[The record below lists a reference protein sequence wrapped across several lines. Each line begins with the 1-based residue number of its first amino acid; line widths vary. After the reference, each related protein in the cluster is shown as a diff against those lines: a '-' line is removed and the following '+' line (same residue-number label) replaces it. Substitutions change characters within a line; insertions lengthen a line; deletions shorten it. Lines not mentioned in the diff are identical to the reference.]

1 MPGPEL
7 DIGLA
12 SDQPAP
18 DERGWFSDPWQAG
31 HWRWFDG
38 VSWSNHVGRAG
49 DSPPR
54 LPAAL
59 SWPVAVSLVATTL
72 AILGLVVVSPLATAA
87 GLLLGMVPM
96 ALVLPVL
103 AWLDRV
109 EPEPLRSRVH
119 ALLWGAV
126 VAGFGSGVVN
136 TIVALLAGDVWAAIG
151 SAPIVEEALK
161 GLGLFWA
168 IRRRELDS
176 VMDGIVYAGW
186 IAVGFAAA
194 ENVLYFSSAANA
206 GFLLE
211 IFVVR
216 GLLTPFAHPLFTAWI
231 GLALG
236 LAVSKKQPLLINAA
250 WGYGLAAASHA
261 AWNSTLA
268 YTQDSGSTTVLAV
281 AMLAFVGL
289 FVAAA
294 VTVVSLRRRDET
306 AFVGLVPVLAQ
317 RYGMTDQEV
326 SSFATW
332 ARVLATR
339 RNLSRQRR
347 RHFDSIHAAL
357 AQLAESHRRPEA
369 IDPILESVLRHR
381 LDAARASLRTES
393 TT

>member
-1 MPGPEL
+1 M
-7 DIGLA
+7 
-12 SDQPAP
+12 PAP
-18 DERGWFSDPWQAG
+18 EPISSGSGGESVPERRGWFADPWQAG

-38 VSWSNHVGRAG
+38 TAWSNHVGRAG
-49 DSPPR
+49 DAAPR

-59 SWPVAVSLVATTL
+59 SWPVALSLVATLL
-72 AILGLVVVSPLATAA
+72 ALLALVVVSPLATVS
-87 GLLLGMVPM
+87 GLLLGTVPM
-96 ALVLPVL
+96 AIVLPAL

-109 EPEPLRSRVH
+109 EPEPIRSRVH

-136 TIVALLAGDVWAAIG
+136 TVVALAANDVWAAVA

-168 IRRRELDS
+168 IRRRELDG

-194 ENVLYFSSAANA
+194 ENVLYFSSAASG

-211 IFVVR
+211 VFIVR

-236 LAVSKKQPLLINAA
+236 LATSKGQPLAINAA

-268 YTQDSGSTTVLAV
+268 YTQDSGSTIVLTVS
-281 AMLAFVGL
+281 MLAFVGL

-294 VTVVSLRRRDET
+294 VTVVALRRRDES
-306 AFVGLVPVLAQ
+306 AFVGLIPVLAQ
-317 RYGMTDQEV
+317 RYGMSDQEV

-332 ARVLATR
+332 TRVLTTR
-339 RNLSRQRR
+339 RNLDRQRR
-347 RHFDSIHAAL
+347 KHFDSIHASL
-357 AQLAESHRRPEA
+357 AQLAEWHRRPES
-369 IDPILESVLRHR
+369 IDPVLESVLRHR
-381 LDAARASLRTES
+381 LDAARTNMRA
-393 TT
+393 TTT

>member
-1 MPGPEL
+1 MQAPESVGDL
-7 DIGLA
+7 NPEEA
-12 SDQPAP
+12 FPE
-18 DERGWFSDPWQAG
+18 ERGWFADPWQAG
-31 HWRWFDG
+31 QWRWFDG
-38 VSWSNHVGRAG
+38 TAWSSHIGRAG
-49 DSPPR
+49 DAPPR
-54 LPAAL
+54 LPAVF
-59 SWPVAVSLVATTL
+59 SWPVALSLVATSL
-72 AILGLVVVSPLATAA
+72 AILALLVVSPVATAS
-87 GLLLGMVPM
+87 GLLLGIVPM
-96 ALVLPVL
+96 AIVLPVL

-109 EPEPLRSRVH
+109 EPEPIRSRVH

-136 TIVALLAGDVWAAIG
+136 TVVALLTSDAWAAIA

-168 IRRRELDS
+168 IRRRELDG

-194 ENVLYFSSAANA
+194 ENVLYFSSAADG

-236 LAVSKKQPLLINAA
+236 LATSKGQPLAINAA
-250 WGYGLAAASHA
+250 WGYGLAVASHA

-294 VTVVSLRRRDET
+294 VAVVALRRRDES
-306 AFVGLVPVLAQ
+306 AFVRLIPVLAQ
-317 RYGMTDQEV
+317 RYGMSDQEV

-332 ARVLATR
+332 PRVLATR
-339 RNLSRQRR
+339 RNLNRHRR
-347 RHFDSIHAAL
+347 KDFDSIHASL
-357 AQLAESHRRPEA
+357 AQLAESHRRADA
-369 IDPILESVLRHR
+369 IDPVLEAVLRHR
-381 LDAARASLRTES
+381 LRAARAKMSE
-393 TT
+393 TTV